1 MKKFKILF
9 IFIILFSLTGCFNND
24 SMDDISITT
33 SIYPIEYVVKS
44 LYGEHS
50 TINSLY
56 PKDTDASNFEV
67 TNVLLDQYSNNDLFI
82 FNGLTEEN
90 SYVNYLLNKNKN
102 LKIIDVTSNMQ
113 YDYSIE
119 ELWLDPNN
127 LLTIANN
134 IRKGFK
140 EYIRIINGLKEGK
153 EDSELV
159 VRDYQS
165 RDCAK
170 ILYDSF
176 VSFLSDPYAFSEYI
190 AKETGFDLE
199 DEFESR
205 QFNVYMEHA
214 KRIMNEN
221 DVSSKNLVD
230 CTKEEIEKSRKIVNE
245 FSRLCQDGK
254 ASYDDEEKVFEK
266 RNKNS

>member
-1 MKKFKILF
+1 MSEFEMRREEYFNVIRDNPDIINKIVADNNNTEQGKKMLEILITPKNERELDGAEILF
-9 IFIILFSLTGCFNND
+9 TFISSILSLLENEMKEIPN
-24 SMDDISITT
+24 
-33 SIYPIEYVVKS
+33 
-44 LYGEHS
+44 
-50 TINSLY
+50 
-56 PKDTDASNFEV
+56 
-67 TNVLLDQYSNNDLFI
+67 
-82 FNGLTEEN
+82 EEN
-90 SYVNYLLNKNKN
+90 
-102 LKIIDVTSNMQ
+102 
-113 YDYSIE
+113 
-119 ELWLDPNN
+119 
-127 LLTIANN
+127 
-134 IRKGFK
+134 KGFK

-159 VRDYQS
+159 VRDYPS

-176 VSFLSDPYAFSEYI
+176 VSFLADPYAFSEYI

-254 ASYDDEEKVFEK
+254 VSYDDEEKVFEK